1 MDIEMG
7 KITVDVEIVGRV
19 DGLDFVTIQ
28 SYADDME
35 AGAVFPPVEL
45 VGDGDVFWLVDGQHR
60 LEAAKRVNG
69 DQISAKVTKGD
80 RWAALEMSGDNN
92 ADNGRPRTNEDKRQ
106 KVLMFL
112 EGERWKDWS
121 NNKIAEKCKVSHT
134 FVNKLRNH
142 TCNVSSMKTERTFIH
157 HKTGQPTTMDIT
169 NIGSSNGDLVQ
180 SVMIEEIT
188 VDPKIVDRANDRL
201 NSEIVQTYADYME
214 DGAEFPPIDIVDDGD
229 TLWLVDGQL
238 RLEAVKELGQ
248 PTISAK
254 ITRGNRRDALLMSC
268 GTNAT
273 EKHGKQLTNGDR
285 EYKVLQMLEDEEWS
299 KLSDREAANVCHV
312 PKKLVR
318 KIRDLTPD
326 MRSERI
332 EYYKRQRAK
341 HQERNVLIML
351 EDEHWCK
358 LHSHNRSEWSDRE
371 IASTFNVSEKLVGE
385 IKGLTEVEKR
395 VIRG

>member
-1 MDIEMG
+1 MDIEIG
-7 KITVDVEIVGRV
+7 KITVDVEIVGRA
-19 DGLDFVTIQ
+19 DGLDSEIVQT
-28 SYADDME
+28 YADRME
-35 AGAVFPPVEL
+35 AGDVFPPIKL
-45 VGDGDVFWLVDGQHR
+45 VSDGDVFWLVDGQHR

-69 DQISAKVTKGD
+69 GQISAKVTKGD

-121 NNKIAEKCKVSHT
+121 SRKIASQCKVSHT
-134 FVNKLRNH
+134 FVDKLRNH
-142 TCNVSSMKTERTFIH
+142 TGNVASMEAERTFIH
-157 HKTGQPTTMDIT
+157 HKTGQPTTMNIT

-188 VDPKIVDRANDRL
+188 VDLEIVGRSDGLD
-201 NSEIVQTYADYME
+201 SEIVQTYADYME

-229 TLWLVDGQL
+229 ILWLVDGL
-238 RLEAVKELGQ
+238 HRLEAVKKLGQ

-254 ITRGNRRDALLMSC
+254 ITRGKRRDALWMSC
-268 GTNAT
+268 GTNDT
-273 EKHGKQLTNGDR
+273 EKHGLQLTNADR
-285 EYKVLQMLEDEEWS
+285 ECKVLEMLEDEEWS
-299 KLSDREAANVCHV
+299 KLSDREAANVCDV
-312 PKKLVR
+312 PKKFVR

-332 EYYKRQRAK
+332 EYYKRQ
-341 HQERNVLIML
+341 
-351 EDEHWCK
+351 
-358 LHSHNRSEWSDRE
+358 
-371 IASTFNVSEKLVGE
+371 
-385 IKGLTEVEKR
+385 VEKR

>member
-1 MDIEMG
+1 MDIEIG
-7 KITVDVEIVGRV
+7 KITVDVEIVGRA
-19 DGLDFVTIQ
+19 DGLDSEIVQT
-28 SYADDME
+28 YADRME
-35 AGAVFPPVEL
+35 AGDVFPPIEL

-60 LEAAKRVNG
+60 LEAAKRING
-69 DQISAKVTKGD
+69 EQMSANVTKGD
-80 RWAALEMSGDNN
+80 RWDALEMSCATN
-92 ADNGRPRTNEDKRQ
+92 AEHGKPRTNEDKRQ
-106 KVLMFL
+106 KVLMLL
-112 EGERWKDWS
+112 EGERWKGWS
-121 NNKIAEKCKVSHT
+121 SRKIASLCKVSHP
-134 FVNKLRNH
+134 FVLKLRNH
-142 TCNVSSMKTERTFIH
+142 TGNVTSMETERTFIH
-157 HKTGQPTTMDIT
+157 HKTGQPTTMNIT

-188 VDPKIVDRANDRL
+188 VDLDIVGRSDGL
-201 NSEIVQTYADYME
+201 NSEVVQTYADYME

-229 TLWLVDGQL
+229 TLWLVDGL
-238 RLEAVKELGQ
+238 YRLEAVKELGQ

-254 ITRGNRRDALLMSC
+254 ITRGNRRDALWMSC

-273 EKHGKQLTNGDR
+273 EKHGLQLTNENR
-285 EYKVLQMLEDEEWS
+285 ECKVLQILEYEEWMGKPVS
-299 KLSDREAANVCHV
+299 KLSDREVASVCGV

-326 MRSERI
+326 MRKERI
-332 EYYKRQRAK
+332 EYHERQGAK

-358 LHSHNRSEWSDRE
+358 RSDRE